1 MAGEILT
8 IKNLMDME
16 TKDIKPRKKKL
27 EMDIQQLI
35 SAFEKET
42 EILRV
47 DKVYVSDQVVTTEL
61 KVKL

>member
-16 TKDIKPRKKKL
+16 TKEIKPRKKKL

-47 DKVYVSDQVVTTEL
+47 DKVYVLDQVVTTEL

>member
-1 MAGEILT
+1 
-8 IKNLMDME
+8 MDME

-42 EILRV
+42 EILTV
-47 DKVYVSDQVVTTEL
+47 DKVYVSGGVVTTEL

>member
-16 TKDIKPRKKKL
+16 TKEIKPRKKKL

-35 SAFEKET
+35 SAFEKEV

-47 DKVYVSDQVVTTEL
+47 DKVYVSDQVVSTEL

>member
-1 MAGEILT
+1 MAGEILI

-16 TKDIKPRKKKL
+16 TKEIKPRKKKL

-42 EILRV
+42 EILTV
-47 DKVYVSDQVVTTEL
+47 DKVYVSGGVVTTEL